1 MKLPSELK
9 QRLRR
14 QWEYAA
20 TRESRLLGGADAWPI
35 VLSIGKPKPS
45 VILNDLDS
53 VKRHV
58 EAWRQITDGDVIWE
72 AIKYRA
78 TAEPVEV
85 PLQWKLHRP
94 TEWLSACADAKM
106 RDEFS
111 DLGLLVEQSDSVFH
125 NLLVRQRSL
134 WREKSVDEVLQAT
147 RLAMAL
153 EPGCAI
159 GQPLRTL
166 SLEGIDTKF
175 FERNS
180 RLVTALLDIRFDDE
194 VSRLGLEVFLGA
206 LTEGD
211 HWLLLIDMDG
221 SLLPF
226 RKQRVASSDLKN
238 VKLPGTRVLII
249 ENETCHHQLPELPG
263 TVAILGAGFD
273 LGWTESGL
281 FDDKQVGY
289 WGDIDTWGLQF
300 LAQARRNIKHV
311 HALLMTSDLFES
323 HRDAAV
329 HEPVVAGADCPRE
342 LTDSEQQLYSQLI
355 TEPLGRLEQEFLS
368 TETIHRSILDWAE
381 MK

>member
-1 MKLPSELK
+1 MKSPSELK

-45 VILNDLDS
+45 VMLNDLDS

-58 EAWRQITDGDVIWE
+58 EAWRKVADGDVIWE

-94 TEWLSACADAKM
+94 TEWLSACSDAKM
-106 RDEFS
+106 RGEFS
-111 DLGLLVEQSDSVFH
+111 ELGLFVEQADSVFH
-125 NLLVRQRSL
+125 NMLVRQRSL
-134 WREKSVDEVLQAT
+134 WREKSVNEVVQAT
-147 RLAMAL
+147 RLAIAL
-153 EPGCAI
+153 EPGCAN

-180 RLVTALLDIRFDDE
+180 RLVTALLDIRFDEE

-206 LTEGD
+206 LVEGD

-221 SLLPF
+221 GLLPF
-226 RKQRVASSDLKN
+226 RKQRVASSDLKS
-238 VKLPGTRVLII
+238 VKLPGTRVLIV

-273 LGWTESGL
+273 LGWTESSL

-300 LAQARRNIKHV
+300 LAQARRNIKHL

-329 HEPVVAGADCPRE
+329 HEPVVAGTDCPGE
-342 LTDSEQQLYSQLI
+342 LTASEQQLYSQLI
-355 TEPLGRLEQEFLS
+355 SEPMGRLEQEFLS
-368 TETIHRSILDWAE
+368 TETIHRSILDWADAE
-381 MK
+381 